1 MPSRHLASGRLP
13 VPAPSEDHP
22 TVSKESWDK
31 YFEGIILDEC
41 LDEGLDKG
49 LLEVVPS
56 DLPPSGGELGMGNHQ
71 NM

>member
-1 MPSRHLASGRLP
+1 
-13 VPAPSEDHP
+13 DHP

-56 DLPPSGGELGMGNHQ
+56 DLPPSGTLEDPPPPLPDME
-71 NM
+71 